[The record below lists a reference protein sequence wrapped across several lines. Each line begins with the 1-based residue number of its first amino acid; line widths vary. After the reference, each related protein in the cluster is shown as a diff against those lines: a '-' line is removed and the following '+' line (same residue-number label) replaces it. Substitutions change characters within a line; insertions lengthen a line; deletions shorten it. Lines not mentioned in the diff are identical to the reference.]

1 MCSFVGVFFTFVS
14 GHLCTKTMKLI
25 KPFNICLENLGRFVQ
40 GLRKKFQDELAAAST
55 TAEESIG
62 NIRTVRSFSQERKAM
77 DNYKADIDKSYNVG
91 AKLALASGTE
101 NSQ

>member
-1 MCSFVGVFFTFVS
+1 M
-14 GHLCTKTMKLI
+14 
-25 KPFNICLENLGRFVQ
+25 Q

-77 DNYKADIDKSYNVG
+77 DNYKLDIDKSYKVG

-101 NSQ
+101 SFCSGYYAHLHTDCPAHFC

>member
-1 MCSFVGVFFTFVS
+1 MFVDNV
-14 GHLCTKTMKLI
+14 
-25 KPFNICLENLGRFVQ
+25 GRFVQ
-40 GLRKKFQDELAAAST
+40 GLQKKFQDELAAAST

-77 DNYKADIDKSYNVG
+77 NNYKLDIDKSYMVG

-101 NSQ
+101 RFYSG

>member
-1 MCSFVGVFFTFVS
+1 M
-14 GHLCTKTMKLI
+14 
-25 KPFNICLENLGRFVQ
+25 Q

-77 DNYKADIDKSYNVG
+77 SNYKADIDKSYNVG
-91 AKLALASGTE
+91 AKLALASGTLIVTPYNRASFLGGGGE
-101 NSQ
+101 GVLCKVYMGRFCPDFIPLPFYLSF

>member
-1 MCSFVGVFFTFVS
+1 MMFFLVG
-14 GHLCTKTMKLI
+14 K
-25 KPFNICLENLGRFVQ
+25 FVQ

-77 DNYKADIDKSYNVG
+77 NNYEVDIDKSYNVG
-91 AKLALASGTE
+91 AKLAVASGNNNNCNNMALAPTLFKWITVL
-101 NSQ
+101 SQVGGLNFVL

>member
-1 MCSFVGVFFTFVS
+1 MS
-14 GHLCTKTMKLI
+14 
-25 KPFNICLENLGRFVQ
+25 LENVGRFVQ

-77 DNYKADIDKSYNVG
+77 SNYKADIDKSYDVG
-91 AKLALASGTE
+91 AKLALASGTLIVTPYHRASFLGGGGVGGTLQSLYGE
-101 NSQ
+101 VLS

>member
-1 MCSFVGVFFTFVS
+1 MSLDNV
-14 GHLCTKTMKLI
+14 
-25 KPFNICLENLGRFVQ
+25 GRFVQ

-77 DNYKADIDKSYNVG
+77 DNYKTDIDKSYNVG
-91 AKLALASGTE
+91 AKLALASGAE
-101 NSQ
+101 SCYYMLYYVLLL